1 MSNYDLDE
9 IERKQSQKQKK
20 QWREYVDK
28 SLEHPLDGRYSS
40 QEGFGRDDQDNIKN
54 ILRSSK
60 PCQQWDAQTQSYV
73 NVVQDHIDQELKDMT
88 NDPLGYERKH
98 TPKSTLPLGNRDKI
112 DESTGLIVASKP
124 NLDKIEACALPVV
137 DDNTSR
143 EELDMLRRPL
153 EKEEVTNPK
162 HYNERK
168 MEPLDYI
175 IANELDFL
183 EGNIV
188 KYITRYTYKGGVN
201 DLLKARTYLE
211 KLIDRER
218 NKND

>member
-1 MSNYDLDE
+1 MSNYDMDE
-9 IERKQSQKQKK
+9 IDRLNEKEKSQKQKE
-20 QWREYVDK
+20 QWRDYVTN
-28 SLEHPLDGRYSS
+28 SLKHPLDSS
-40 QEGFGRDDQDNIKN
+40 EVDDQENIRKIRVKDWKRNPLKN
-54 ILRSSK
+54 V
-60 PCQQWDAQTQSYV
+60 P
-73 NVVQDHIDQELKDMT
+73 
-88 NDPLGYERKH
+88 
-98 TPKSTLPLGNRDKI
+98 LPL
-112 DESTGLIVASKP
+112 
-124 NLDKIEACALPVV
+124 V

-143 EELDMLRRPL
+143 EELDMLRRPF

-183 EGNIV
+183 EGNII

-211 KLIDRER
+211 KLIEREKDGR
-218 NKND
+218 